1 MEAVKVSLFV
11 GVSAFF
17 RVLFAQKIAG
27 MFDLRLSMAFSL
39 VVLAIYTLDRSFDYT
54 SKQGLIAALIFMSA
68 AIALSDNPAVPLLAL
83 FIGFMY
89 SKGIKGVRLKGGY
102 GIKNVVTAL
111 TWGTVIAFYSKID
124 SFIIAFFAVKSFI
137 ITVLN
142 DFKDLED
149 DLKNGI
155 ITIPAILGERTVYFL
170 LFIHFT
176 FHGLIFSSLPP
187 IPYLFSLLSGFLC
200 IWKIKPKVAQA
211 EFIIQPFLIELSNV

>member
-1 MEAVKVSLFV
+1 MEAVKASTLVTI
-11 GVSAFF
+11 SAFF

-54 SKQGLIAALIFMSA
+54 SKQGLIAALIFVSA
-68 AIALSDNPAVPLLAL
+68 AIALSNNPAVPLFAL

-89 SKGIKGVRLKGGY
+89 SKGIKGVRLKRGY
-102 GIKNVVTAL
+102 GVKNIVTAL

-124 SFIIAFFAVKSFI
+124 EFIIAFFAVKSFI

-142 DFKDLED
+142 DFRDVED

-155 ITIPAILGERTVYFL
+155 ITIPAILGERAVYFL
-170 LFIHFT
+170 LFVHFT
-176 FHGLIFSSLPP
+176 FHGLIFSFLPLL
-187 IPYLFSLLSGFLC
+187 PYLFSLLSGLFC

-211 EFIIQPFLIELSNV
+211 EFIIQPFLIELSNA